1 MDAEYGPPSEE
12 AIAWA
17 RMVLGHSECPVRQ
30 PMRALGGRMTPLAAF
45 RLVAERRRVGLLTTP
60 CERRPRLADNRQ
72 TLSDGALVL
81 DSGALI
87 ALERAD
93 EFVRSLTER
102 AVRTGT
108 DIHVPAGVVAQVWR
122 NGTRQAR
129 LATLLRSRGIKVAPL
144 DLGEARAAGVL
155 CGRSG
160 TADIVDAS
168 VVLLA
173 RRHRAPVITSDPDD
187 LARIDPTLTLHRC

>member
-1 MDAEYGPPSEE
+1 MGP
-12 AIAWA
+12 
-17 RMVLGHSECPVRQ
+17 
-30 PMRALGGRMTPLAAF
+30 
-45 RLVAERRRVGLLTTP
+45 ERSRTRRVV
-60 CERRPRLADNRQ
+60 
-72 TLSDGALVL
+72 VL

-87 ALERAD
+87 AFERD
-93 EFVRSLTER
+93 DHR
-102 AVRTGT
+102 VRTVIKKAATQGEQ
-108 DIHVPAGVVAQVWR
+108 IHIPAGVIAQVWR

-129 LATLLRSRGIKVAPL
+129 LATLLRSRSVKVTPL

-173 RRHRAPVITSDPDD
+173 RRHRAPVVTSDPDD